1 MTETPDGTPPSGP
14 VLLGLPEP
22 HVALVTLNRP
32 EARNAVNG
40 ALAAALGAIVE
51 RVEAD
56 PEIRVAILTGAGPHA
71 FCAGADLK
79 EVAAGRVHTL
89 HTETGGFAGF
99 VRAPR
104 AKPWIAAAQGHALAG
119 GLELLLACDMA
130 VAADSATFGLP
141 EVKRSLVAAAGG
153 VFRLPRALPR
163 AVALRMIATGE
174 PLAAAEAERH
184 GLLNRVVPAGEVL
197 AAALDLARRIVANAP
212 IAVRESLAIARRAGE
227 LDDETLWRLSREA
240 SARIRET
247 EDFREGPRAFVEK
260 RAPRWVG
267 R

>member
-1 MTETPDGTPPSGP
+1 MAEA
-14 VLLGLPEP
+14 VLFDLIAP

-40 ALAAALGAIVE
+40 DVARGLEAAVA
-51 RVEAD
+51 RVEAED
-56 PEIRVAILTGAGPHA
+56 DLRVAILTGNGAA

-79 EVAAGRVHTL
+79 EVAGGRGAAL
-89 HTETGGFAGF
+89 YTERGGFAGF

-104 AKPWIAAAQGHALAG
+104 KKPWIAAAQGHALAG

-130 VAADSATFGLP
+130 VAAEGATFGLP

-163 AVALRMIATGE
+163 AIAFEMIATGE
-174 PLAAAEAERH
+174 PITGARAAMLGLVNAAAPAERVMEQALALAA
-184 GLLNRVVPAGEVL
+184 
-197 AAALDLARRIVANAP
+197 RITVNAP
-212 IAVRESLAIARRAGE
+212 IAVRESLAIARQALD
-227 LDDETLWRLSREA
+227 LDDDALWALSGEA
-240 SARIRET
+240 SRAIRET
-247 EDFREGPRAFVEK
+247 EDFQEGPRAFIEK
-260 RAPRWVG
+260 RAPRWTG

>member
-1 MTETPDGTPPSGP
+1 MTEA
-14 VLLGLPEP
+14 VLFGMAAP

-40 ALAAALGAIVE
+40 AVAHGLDAAVK

-56 PEIRVAILTGAGPHA
+56 DSIWLAILTGAGPHA

-79 EVAAGRVHTL
+79 EVAAGNGAALSTPD
-89 HTETGGFAGF
+89 GGFGGF

-104 AKPWIAAAQGHALAG
+104 RKPWIAAAQGHALAG

-130 VAADSATFGLP
+130 VAAEGATLGLP

-153 VFRLPRALPR
+153 VFRLPQRIPR
-163 AVALRMIATGE
+163 AIAFEMIATGE
-174 PLAAAEAERH
+174 PITAAR
-184 GLLNRVVPAGEVL
+184 
-197 AAALDLARRIVANAP
+197 AAALGLVNAAVPADQVMEAALRLAARIAVNAP
-212 IAVRESLAIARRAGE
+212 VAVRESLAIARRAEE
-227 LDDETLWRLSREA
+227 LDDAALWTLSGAASRG
-240 SARIRET
+240 IRET
-247 EDFREGPRAFVEK
+247 EDFKEGPRAFIEK
-260 RAPRWVG
+260 RAPVWVG